1 MKTLS
6 PQEALH
12 RAAAL
17 CSKSEYCTAEIDEK
31 LSAWGITPPDREMI
45 IGRLTAEKFIDDQRF
60 ARLFA
65 HDKLRFNRWGKIK
78 ISYALRQKKI
88 PASLIQ
94 EALEQ
99 IDATLYEQTLASLI
113 TAKAR
118 TLTDEDEYQRRNKI
132 YRFALGRGFEPELIT
147 RILPLDIP

>member
-17 CSKSEYCTAEIDEK
+17 CSKSEYCSTEIDGK
-31 LSAWGITPPDREMI
+31 LSVWGIAPPEREMI

-60 ARLFA
+60 ACLFA
-65 HDKLRFNRWGKIK
+65 RDKLRFNRWGKIK
-78 ISYALRQKKI
+78 ISYALQQKRI
-88 PASLIQ
+88 PASYIR

-99 IDATLYEQTLASLI
+99 IDTTLYEQTLASLI
-113 TAKAR
+113 TAKTR

-132 YRFALGRGFEPELIT
+132 YRFALGRGFEPEMIN
-147 RILPLDIP
+147 RILSRNTP